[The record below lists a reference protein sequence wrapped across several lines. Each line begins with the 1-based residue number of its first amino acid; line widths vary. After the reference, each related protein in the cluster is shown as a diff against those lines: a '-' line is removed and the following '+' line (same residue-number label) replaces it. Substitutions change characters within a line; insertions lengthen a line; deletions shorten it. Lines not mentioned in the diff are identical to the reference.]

1 MPDSTHPYDRPSD
14 PAKRH
19 SAALTDGPDRA
30 GARGMLKAI
39 GFTDEDLAKP
49 IVGVGTN
56 WIETMPCN
64 YNHRRLAEAVKAGI
78 RAAGGTP
85 MEFGTISVSDG
96 VSMGTEGMKASLI
109 SREVVAD
116 SIELVARGHLFDGV
130 VCIFGCDKTGPGAAM
145 AMGRLDIPGLALY
158 SGTIHPGIR
167 SAVVGGNGS
176 RDATVVTIYE
186 AIGSY
191 RAGKISLEDLYEVEN
206 ASCPGP
212 GACGGQFTAN
222 TMSMVMETLGLSPA
236 GLNGIPAEDPAK
248 DEAAR
253 RAGEMV
259 MRLVREDIRP
269 SSFVTRPSIDNAI
282 ASVAATGGS
291 TNAVLHLLA
300 IAHEYGIPLAIDEF
314 DAIANAT
321 PIVAD
326 LQPGGRYTAT
336 HLYEAG
342 GLGLVFRELL
352 AAGRIDGATPNVDG
366 RTIAGIAEASVAADG
381 QVVVVPFDR
390 PIKPT
395 GGLAI
400 LRGSLAPDGC
410 VVKLAGH
417 ERRLHRG
424 PARVF
429 DSEGACYAAVRDR
442 RIVPGD
448 VVVIRYEGPV
458 GGPGMQEMLSV
469 TAALTGEG
477 LGDSVALITDGRFSG
492 GTHGLMIGHIAPEAA
507 LGGPIGLVEEG
518 DEIVIDVDARR
529 LDLAVPADVLEQRRG
544 GWSAPAPHYTS
555 GVMGKYA
562 ALVSSASEGAVTTG
576 RRMATALDRASLPQ
590 GAATSSAST
599 ATPISAG

>member
-1 MPDSTHPYDRPSD
+1 MPDPTHPYERPSD

-30 GARGMLKAI
+30 GARSMLKAI

-167 SAVVGGNGS
+167 SAVVGGNGA
-176 RDATVVTIYE
+176 RDATGVTVYE

-236 GLNGIPAEDPAK
+236 GLNGIPAEDAAK

-269 SSFVTRPSIDNAI
+269 SSFVTRASIDNAI

-300 IAHEYGIPLAIDEF
+300 IAHEYGIPLEIDEF

-352 AAGRIDGATPNVDG
+352 AADRIDGATPNVDG
-366 RTIAGIAEASVAADG
+366 RTIAGIAEESVAADG

-429 DSEGACYAAVRDR
+429 DSEGDCYAAVRDR

-529 LDLAVPADVLEQRRG
+529 LDLSVPADVLEQRRG
-544 GWSAPAPHYTS
+544 GWSAPAPRYTG

-576 RRMATALDRASLPQ
+576 RRMAAALDRAALPQ
-590 GAATSSAST
+590 GAAASGTST
-599 ATPISAG
+599 ATPITAG